1 MYTISNNKIDTG
13 RYCEIN
19 VVDHCNLS
27 CRGCT
32 HLSPTVPKYIT
43 DPEKIYK
50 DLSILSKSYIPRG
63 VKLVGGEPLL
73 HPNIIQ
79 VIEAVRASGI
89 TKFVKIVTNGH
100 LLSRASD
107 LFWEKIDAIEIS
119 LYASKPIEPE
129 TLKTLKQKAQD
140 SKTILESFCWDEF
153 RESYSELGTENTELI
168 QKIYSTCAVAHI
180 WRCHTV
186 SEGYLYK
193 CPQSVLIPKVIKKEN
208 LQNDGIKITDSV
220 DFLEQ
225 LLAYLNSE
233 KPLGSCSHCLG
244 CVGKKFNHEQVNPKL
259 WRSLQQFT
267 SEELVDLDYLGFVE
281 KQPFKAKGSHREVSL
296 PEKITNIT
304 TKLLNNYR
312 K

>member
-19 VVDHCNLS
+19 VVHHCNLS

-32 HLSPTVPKYIT
+32 HLSPTVPKYIA
-43 DPEKIYK
+43 DPEKIYR

-89 TKFVKIVTNGH
+89 TKFVKMITNGH
-100 LLSRASD
+100 LLSKASD

-119 LYASKPIEPE
+119 LYPSKPINPE
-129 TLKTLKQKAQD
+129 TLKTLKQKAKD
-140 SKTILESFCWDEF
+140 SKTILESSYWDDF
-153 RESYSELGTENTELI
+153 RESYSELGTENTELV
-168 QKIYSTCAVAHI
+168 QKIYSTCAVAHV

-193 CPQSVLIPKVIKKEN
+193 CPQSVFIPKVIQKEN
-208 LQNDGIKITDSV
+208 LQNDGIKITDSG
-220 DFLEQ
+220 DFFEQ

-233 KPLGSCSHCLG
+233 KPLESCSHCLG
-244 CVGKKFNHEQVNPKL
+244 CVGKRFNHEQVNPKL
-259 WRSLQQFT
+259 WRSPQQFT
-267 SEELVDLDYLGFVE
+267 SEELVDLDYLSFVE
-281 KQPFKAKGSHREVSL
+281 KQPSKAKGSHREVSL